1 MKYSNIHRLL
11 LVLILP
17 AVTLSSC
24 SFIEGVFKAGMGV
37 GIFLVVLVIAVVIYI
52 MSRMGKK

>member
-1 MKYSNIHRLL
+1 MKNSKTGILL
-11 LVLILP
+11 LFMMT
-17 AVTLSSC
+17 AFTFSSC

-52 MSRMGKK
+52 ISRMGRK